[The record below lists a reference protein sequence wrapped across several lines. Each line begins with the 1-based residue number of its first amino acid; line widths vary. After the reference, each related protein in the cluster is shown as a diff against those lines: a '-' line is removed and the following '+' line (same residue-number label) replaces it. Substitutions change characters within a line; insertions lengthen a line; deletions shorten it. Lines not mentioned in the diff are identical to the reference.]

1 MKITPQYEMQE
12 KKILDIFQKM
22 SWEEQ
27 YTIIGCLRAFADHN
41 HKRVRVE
48 EQAARIR
55 QPSSKVIRF
64 PAVAQ

>member
-1 MKITPQYEMQE
+1 MNITPQYEMRE
-12 KKILDIFQKM
+12 KKILDIFQEM

-41 HKRVRVE
+41 HKRVKAE
-48 EQAARIR
+48 EQATRTR

-64 PAVAQ
+64 PAMAQ